1 MVTAM
6 PQSAQRAL
14 SVASTVVDPE
24 LPFLTIADLGVL
36 RRIEVDAEGRIDVAV
51 TPTYSGCPAMDA
63 IRDDLVRTL
72 NEAGF
77 AEVRVS
83 IQLEPAWT
91 SDDITERGREA
102 LRRNG
107 LSAPGVAPPR
117 GGSVPITLTAVRR
130 ELTCPHCRSAQTE
143 LVTEFS
149 STACKALYRCAACLE
164 PFEHVK
170 EL

>member
-1 MVTAM
+1 
-6 PQSAQRAL
+6 
-14 SVASTVVDPE
+14 VASTVVDPE
-24 LPFLTIADLGVL
+24 LPFLTVADLGVL
-36 RRIEVDAEGRIDVAV
+36 RRVEIDAEGRVDVAI

-72 NEAGF
+72 HDAGF

-102 LRRNG
+102 LRDNG
-107 LSAPGVAPPR
+107 LSAPGAAPAR
-117 GGSVPITLTAVRR
+117 GEAVPITLTAVRR
-130 ELTCPHCRSAQTE
+130 ELTCPRCGSTRTE

-149 STACKALYRCAACLE
+149 STACKALYRCASCLE

-170 EL
+170 EH